1 MKSNDWPS
9 GKAGVDLFFLE
20 EDGQTFKTTV
30 LYEPYFYIMCKKNT
44 EFEVEE
50 FLKRRYE
57 NLISR
62 IERIEKDDL
71 DMVWKYFF

>member
-1 MKSNDWPS
+1 
-9 GKAGVDLFFLE
+9 
-20 EDGQTFKTTV
+20 
-30 LYEPYFYIMCKKNT
+30 MCKKNT

-71 DMVWKYFF
+71 DMV